1 MGDFIGAAGSFVEA
15 ETALRASKYNAALAR
30 QNAIW
35 ERQSSQEEA
44 RLANVQGRKVL
55 GEMKASYGISGVTL
69 EGSAFDVLQES
80 ALAAKQ
86 DEYNIRTQG
95 ERRAMSIE
103 QGAIVE
109 EYQGKA
115 AHTLG
120 NIRGYAGVA
129 KGAENAYTTYSKYGA
144 K

>member
-44 RLANVQGRKVL
+44 RAANVEGRKVI

-69 EGSAFDVLQES
+69 EGSAFDVLYQS
-80 ALAAKQ
+80 AVAAKQ
-86 DEYNIRTQG
+86 DELNIKVQG
-95 ERRAMSIE
+95 ERRAIAME
-103 QGAIVE
+103 QGAVLE

-115 AHTLG
+115 ANTLG
-120 NIRGYAGVA
+120 QIRGYAGIA
-129 KGAENAYTTYSKYGA
+129 QGAVKAGTMAAGGA
-144 K
+144 